1 MTLKFRLRGGINLGK
16 GNLGT
21 FYTYSDYPP
30 NDPIEQEKRI
40 KYIDVLANA
49 VIIQNAVDM
58 TRILRELAAEGYTV
72 TRETISYLSPYLTE
86 HIRRFG
92 QYRIDMELLP
102 PPIQL
107 DEPLLDVH

>member
-1 MTLKFRLRGGINLGK
+1 MDGQPRYQPRLLAPFATSAAQN
-16 GNLGT
+16 T
-21 FYTYSDYPP
+21 

-58 TRILRELAAEGYTV
+58 THILRELAAEGYTV

-107 DEPLLDVH
+107 DEPLLDTH